1 MRILI
6 VEDDYVIARSTERLV
21 RRATTQDVEVLHLV
35 TAEGAVTALACTSER
50 PFDLVISDYN
60 LAGHGTGADVLAQV
74 RSMRTQPRF
83 LFLSS
88 DDAIEQLGVP
98 YLTKPCRPSELRN
111 AVSRLIEPAK
121 TVREMPLDGAFD
133 VGGEA

>member
-21 RRATTQDVEVLHLV
+21 RRATTQDVEVVHV
-35 TAEGAVTALACTSER
+35 ITAEGAISELR
-50 PFDLVISDYN
+50 TGELGYALVISDYN